1 MEVVSLPFSARVSFA
16 LLEWVLLQL
25 GAHTRV
31 LMVLGTTL
39 LLPLGLHSFRFT
51 LDLHLLLLQ
60 HRCGT
65 LSVSSTSRMEEP
77 GLSDSSVLLDVD
89 MNVMHQM
96 HFSVYL
102 VSILF
107 YYKNSPQV
115 LKMCIKKTTKA
126 TVANVYINM
135 MQFVLHQEKSQIL
148 NSFKTYKT

>member
-89 MNVMHQM
+89 MNVFCL
-96 HFSVYL
+96 FSL
-102 VSILF
+102 DFIT
-107 YYKNSPQV
+107 KTV
-115 LKMCIKKTTKA
+115 LKYSKCALKK
-126 TVANVYINM
+126 
-135 MQFVLHQEKSQIL
+135 Q
-148 NSFKTYKT
+148 